1 MPMDYKTL
9 HEAIQEDVECQI
21 PQLPQQQFGAAG
33 AGARVGGLNVMAI
46 LPSLIKYGLDV
57 AVDSLGTTVEM
68 LATAERDL
76 IRSVV
81 SDKALKFLEG
91 LAHNLK
97 SSP

>member
-9 HEAIQEDVECQI
+9 HETIQEDVES
-21 PQLPQQQFGAAG
+21 QLPQQRFGASFG
-33 AGARVGGLNVMAI
+33 ALDMRSL

-91 LAHNLK
+91 LAHGLE

>member
-1 MPMDYKTL
+1 
-9 HEAIQEDVECQI
+9 
-21 PQLPQQQFGAAG
+21 
-33 AGARVGGLNVMAI
+33 
-46 LPSLIKYGLDV
+46 
-57 AVDSLGTTVEM
+57 M

-91 LAHNLK
+91 LAHGLE